1 MNKRLCIA
9 TPAYGGMVHMDWHD
23 SIMSMWQA
31 GIEVTTICLGNE
43 SLITRARN
51 TLLRIFHKQMTGID
65 KLFFLDADCGI
76 TGQDVKSMMNTRYD
90 VIAAPVALKGMTPEG
105 KPHHNVAEPKD
116 TSAGYQQVKYVGTA
130 ALMLSRRAVTDLVDN
145 AISCGDVYKK
155 GILSSDDSRIQAEEG
170 EYYDVFK
177 TSIDDDGIYLSED
190 YHVCQTLRGLGYNII
205 VDPRIKTRHNGNH
218 VFLSH

>member
-9 TPAYGGMVHMDWHD
+9 TPAYGGMVHTDWHE

-51 TLLRIFHKQMTGID
+51 TLLRIFYKQMIGMD

-76 TGQDVKSMMNTRYD
+76 TGQDVKSMMDTNYD
-90 VIAAPVALKGMTPEG
+90 VIAAPVALKGVTPDG
-105 KPHHNVAEPKD
+105 APHHNVVESK
-116 TSAGYQQVKYVGTA
+116 SISGGYQQVKYVGTA
-130 ALMLSRRAVTDLVDN
+130 AVTDLIHN
-145 AISCGDVYKK
+145 AIKNGDVYKK
-155 GILSSDDSRIQAEEG
+155 GILSSDNSRIQAEEG

-177 TSIDDDGIYLSED
+177 TSIDEDGIYLSED
-190 YHVCQTLRGLGYNII
+190 YHACRTLRALGYNII